1 MADSIRAEPI
11 IVRRVA
17 ATVIYFTPALIWV
30 ACYRELQWGSKKA
43 RGMRREIGMADII
56 ATTMILVS
64 VSVTFCAGCY
74 AVAHAAYFNEPSRAD
89 LLLAFYRVV
98 VFAGA
103 VVGCLAF
110 SEAYG
115 NAASAVFAVILC
127 GCSIAVGSFLNK
139 TWGREEDVE
148 RQRIEEL
155 RALVDRYR
163 EGEDSVE
170 ARCARAAR
178 TFDLTRREEEVLA
191 LLLEGA
197 RAPRSR
203 ASCTCR
209 AIR

>member
-1 MADSIRAEPI
+1 
-11 IVRRVA
+11 
-17 ATVIYFTPALIWV
+17 
-30 ACYRELQWGSKKA
+30 
-43 RGMRREIGMADII
+43 MRRENGMADII
-56 ATTMILVS
+56 ATTVILVS

-74 AVAHAAYFNEPSRAD
+74 AIAHAAYFNEPSRAD

-115 NAASAVFAVILC
+115 NAASAVFAAILC
-127 GCSIAVGSFLNK
+127 GCSIAVGSFLSK

-170 ARCARAAR
+170 SRCARAAR

-191 LLLEGA
+191 LLLKGRTRSEIA
-197 RAPRSR
+197 RELYVSGD
-203 ASCTCR
+203 TVKTH
-209 AIR
+209 IRNLYRKTGVAGKDELVEAMGVQG